1 MRYAAVP
8 FRAFQVIRVSSGA
21 RLRLRARFRLPAFS

>member
-8 FRAFQVIRVSSGA
+8 LRTFQVIRVSSGA
-21 RLRLRARFRLPAFS
+21 RLRLRARFRLALSS